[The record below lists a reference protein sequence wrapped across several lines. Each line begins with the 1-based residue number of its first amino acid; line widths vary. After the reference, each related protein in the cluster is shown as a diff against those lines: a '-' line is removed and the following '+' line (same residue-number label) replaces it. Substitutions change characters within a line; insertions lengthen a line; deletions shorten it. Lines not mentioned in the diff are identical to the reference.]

1 MQGVLKISGQRFPF
15 LGVYFLGFLD
25 EHKFDGRHH
34 GKLFGVCNHGAHG
47 HIAAINHGLVKV
59 AELFRDDI
67 VFKIVGDDVDIVV
80 LFASE
85 EVNRFV
91 NMGLKA
97 FIDHQKRKAAMKAAD
112 KDEPIKGEQSVK
124 ELIGQGQGVSSM
136 PIGDDGIKD
145 FKKIC
150 NKYGVDFAVVKDKT
164 VEPPQFTV
172 FFKAKDADAI
182 TQVLKEYS
190 AKQMK
195 KKQKA
200 ETKKPSIL
208 DKLKKFKD
216 IVAKTPRKDKEKK
229 KEQTR

>member
-1 MQGVLKISGQRFPF
+1 MQEEV
-15 LGVYFLGFLD
+15 
-25 EHKFDGRHH
+25 EHKTVNLAVRSS
-34 GKLFGVCNHGAHG
+34 
-47 HIAAINHGLVKV
+47 KV
-59 AELFRDDI
+59 TAQ
-67 VFKIVGDDVDIVV
+67 V
-80 LFASE
+80 LYK
-85 EVNRFV
+85 
-91 NMGLKA
+91 GLKA
-97 FIDHQKRKAAMKAAD
+97 FINHQKRKAAMKAAE

-136 PIGDDGIKD
+136 PIDDDGIKD

-150 NKYGVDFAVVKDKT
+150 NKYSVDFAVVKDKT

-190 AKQMK
+190 AKQVK

>member
-1 MQGVLKISGQRFPF
+1 LQEEV
-15 LGVYFLGFLD
+15 
-25 EHKFDGRHH
+25 EHKTVNLAVRSS
-34 GKLFGVCNHGAHG
+34 
-47 HIAAINHGLVKV
+47 KV
-59 AELFRDDI
+59 TAQ
-67 VFKIVGDDVDIVV
+67 V
-80 LFASE
+80 LYK
-85 EVNRFV
+85 
-91 NMGLKA
+91 GLKA

>member
-1 MQGVLKISGQRFPF
+1 MQ
-15 LGVYFLGFLD
+15 
-25 EHKFDGRHH
+25 
-34 GKLFGVCNHGAHG
+34 
-47 HIAAINHGLVKV
+47 
-59 AELFRDDI
+59 
-67 VFKIVGDDVDIVV
+67 
-80 LFASE
+80 E
-85 EVNRFV
+85 EVEQKSV
-91 NMGLKA
+91 NLAVRSSKVTAQVLYKGLKA
-97 FIDHQKRKAAMKAAD
+97 FIDHQKRKAAMKSVE
-112 KDEPIKGEQSVK
+112 KDETIKGEQSVK

-136 PIGDDGIKD
+136 PIDNEGVKD

-190 AKQMK
+190 AKQVK
-195 KKQKA
+195 KKEKA
-200 ETKKPSIL
+200 EVKKPSIL

-216 IVAKTPRKDKEKK
+216 IVAKTPRKDKEKR

>member
-1 MQGVLKISGQRFPF
+1 MQEEV
-15 LGVYFLGFLD
+15 
-25 EHKFDGRHH
+25 EHKTVNLAVRSS
-34 GKLFGVCNHGAHG
+34 
-47 HIAAINHGLVKV
+47 KV
-59 AELFRDDI
+59 TAQ
-67 VFKIVGDDVDIVV
+67 V
-80 LFASE
+80 LYK
-85 EVNRFV
+85 
-91 NMGLKA
+91 GLKA
-97 FIDHQKRKAAMKAAD
+97 FVDHQKRKAAMKAAE

-136 PIGDDGIKD
+136 PIDDDGIKD

-190 AKQMK
+190 AKQVK

-216 IVAKTPRKDKEKK
+216 IVAKTPRKDKEKR

>member
-1 MQGVLKISGQRFPF
+1 MQEEV
-15 LGVYFLGFLD
+15 
-25 EHKFDGRHH
+25 EHKIVNLAVRSS
-34 GKLFGVCNHGAHG
+34 
-47 HIAAINHGLVKV
+47 KV
-59 AELFRDDI
+59 TAQ
-67 VFKIVGDDVDIVV
+67 V
-80 LFASE
+80 LYK
-85 EVNRFV
+85 
-91 NMGLKA
+91 GLKA
-97 FIDHQKRKAAMKAAD
+97 FIEHQKRKAAMKAAD

>member
-1 MQGVLKISGQRFPF
+1 MQEEV
-15 LGVYFLGFLD
+15 
-25 EHKFDGRHH
+25 EHKTVNLAVRSS
-34 GKLFGVCNHGAHG
+34 
-47 HIAAINHGLVKV
+47 KV
-59 AELFRDDI
+59 TAQ
-67 VFKIVGDDVDIVV
+67 V
-80 LFASE
+80 LYK
-85 EVNRFV
+85 
-91 NMGLKA
+91 GLKT

>member
-1 MQGVLKISGQRFPF
+1 MQEEV
-15 LGVYFLGFLD
+15 
-25 EHKFDGRHH
+25 EHKTVNLAVRSS
-34 GKLFGVCNHGAHG
+34 
-47 HIAAINHGLVKV
+47 KV
-59 AELFRDDI
+59 SAQ
-67 VFKIVGDDVDIVV
+67 V
-80 LFASE
+80 LYK
-85 EVNRFV
+85 
-91 NMGLKA
+91 GLKA
-97 FIDHQKRKAAMKAAD
+97 FIDHQKRKAAMKAAE

-136 PIGDDGIKD
+136 PIDDDGIKD

-164 VEPPQFTV
+164 VEPPQYTV

-190 AKQMK
+190 AKQVK

-216 IVAKTPRKDKEKK
+216 IVAKTPRKDKEKR
-229 KEQTR
+229 KEQTRLKR

>member
-1 MQGVLKISGQRFPF
+1 MQEEV
-15 LGVYFLGFLD
+15 
-25 EHKFDGRHH
+25 EHKSVNLAVRSS
-34 GKLFGVCNHGAHG
+34 
-47 HIAAINHGLVKV
+47 KV
-59 AELFRDDI
+59 TAQ
-67 VFKIVGDDVDIVV
+67 V
-80 LFASE
+80 LYK
-85 EVNRFV
+85 
-91 NMGLKA
+91 GLKA
-97 FIDHQKRKAAMKAAD
+97 FIEHQKRKAAMKAAD

-124 ELIGQGQGVSSM
+124 ELVGQGQGVSSM

>member
-1 MQGVLKISGQRFPF
+1 MQ
-15 LGVYFLGFLD
+15 
-25 EHKFDGRHH
+25 
-34 GKLFGVCNHGAHG
+34 
-47 HIAAINHGLVKV
+47 
-59 AELFRDDI
+59 
-67 VFKIVGDDVDIVV
+67 
-80 LFASE
+80 E
-85 EVNRFV
+85 EVENKSV
-91 NMGLKA
+91 NLAVRSSKVTAQVLYKGLKA

-124 ELIGQGQGVSSM
+124 ELVGHGQGVSSM

>member
-1 MQGVLKISGQRFPF
+1 MQEEV
-15 LGVYFLGFLD
+15 
-25 EHKFDGRHH
+25 EHKTVNLAVRSS
-34 GKLFGVCNHGAHG
+34 
-47 HIAAINHGLVKV
+47 KV
-59 AELFRDDI
+59 TAQ
-67 VFKIVGDDVDIVV
+67 V
-80 LFASE
+80 LYK
-85 EVNRFV
+85 
-91 NMGLKA
+91 GLKA
-97 FIDHQKRKAAMKAAD
+97 FINHQKRKAAMKAAD

>member
-1 MQGVLKISGQRFPF
+1 MQ
-15 LGVYFLGFLD
+15 
-25 EHKFDGRHH
+25 
-34 GKLFGVCNHGAHG
+34 
-47 HIAAINHGLVKV
+47 
-59 AELFRDDI
+59 
-67 VFKIVGDDVDIVV
+67 
-80 LFASE
+80 E
-85 EVNRFV
+85 EVEQKSV
-91 NMGLKA
+91 NLAVRSSKVTVQVLYKGLKA
-97 FIDHQKRKAAMKAAD
+97 FINHQKRKAAMKAAE

-136 PIGDDGIKD
+136 PIDDDGIKD

-164 VEPPQFTV
+164 VEPQQFTV

-190 AKQMK
+190 AKQVK

>member
-1 MQGVLKISGQRFPF
+1 MQEEV
-15 LGVYFLGFLD
+15 
-25 EHKFDGRHH
+25 EHKTVNLAVRSS
-34 GKLFGVCNHGAHG
+34 
-47 HIAAINHGLVKV
+47 KV
-59 AELFRDDI
+59 TAQ
-67 VFKIVGDDVDIVV
+67 V
-80 LFASE
+80 LYK
-85 EVNRFV
+85 
-91 NMGLKA
+91 GLKA

-124 ELIGQGQGVSSM
+124 ELVGQGQGVSSM

-216 IVAKTPRKDKEKK
+216 IVAKTPRRDKEKK